1 MTSSLISD
9 GVSDTLFTLL
19 SQDVSYEGVLT
30 KMPTDGPGVPDTQT
44 QIANGLDGVEYGL
57 TGEDFKLTDRNTG
70 QETPVANLATIDL
83 ARSETVKVPGGVA
96 FATYAKETLGLNI
109 TVYTIQDMAD
119 SPMGL
124 PAEYYPSAGRPFYAS
139 PLPTDVPLEI
149 YLLHES
155 MEEQDGLALGRLGSY
170 ICVETLAHFLD
181 APGNNDTWVS
191 TMTNSSEVTFMDVV
205 EWIGDENEQYGGGW
219 AWGPEYEEPIDVTF
233 NFCGQSCDLQESLQE
248 VTGFAN
254 RGVTTIS
261 PDDDNEEEGCSVV
274 SDLTAASNLFD
285 RQLQSGFS
293 GTCKLEVCVNDE
305 ENRFAED
312 CKMVSV
318 TFECDTF
325 STDCTV

>member
-19 SQDVSYEGVLT
+19 SQDVSYESVLI

-44 QIANGLDGVEYGL
+44 QIADGLDGVAYGL
-57 TGEDFKLTDRNTG
+57 TGENFKLINRNTG
-70 QETPVANLATIDL
+70 QESQVANMATIDL
-83 ARSETVKVPGGVA
+83 ARSETVKVPSGIA

-124 PAEYYPSAGRPFYAS
+124 PAEYYPSADLPIYAPS
-139 PLPTDVPLEI
+139 TPTDVSLEI

-155 MEEQDGLALGRLGSY
+155 IEEQGGLALGRLGSY

-205 EWIGDENEQYGGGW
+205 DWIGDENEQFGGGW

-233 NFCGQSCDLQESLQE
+233 NFCNQSCNLQESLQD
-248 VTGFAN
+248 VTGFIG
-254 RGVTTIS
+254 RGIRTI
-261 PDDDNEEEGCSVV
+261 PVDNDEVGCNFLQG
-274 SDLTAASNLFD
+274 LTAASNLFD
-285 RQLQSGFS
+285 RHLQGF
-293 GTCKLEVCVNDE
+293 GMTCKLEVCVEE
-305 ENRFAED
+305 ENEFTDGD

-318 TFECDTF
+318 TFECDTS

>member
-1 MTSSLISD
+1 M
-9 GVSDTLFTLL
+9 
-19 SQDVSYEGVLT
+19 
-30 KMPTDGPGVPDTQT
+30 
-44 QIANGLDGVEYGL
+44 
-57 TGEDFKLTDRNTG
+57 
-70 QETPVANLATIDL
+70 
-83 ARSETVKVPGGVA
+83 
-96 FATYAKETLGLNI
+96 TLGLNI
-109 TVYTIQDMAD
+109 TVYKIKEMRESA
-119 SPMGL
+119 MGL
-124 PAEYYPSAGRPFYAS
+124 PAEYQPSAGRPIYAS

-155 MEEQDGLALGRLGSY
+155 MFEQDGIVLGKLGSY
-170 ICVETLAHFLD
+170 ICAETIAHFLD
-181 APGNNDTWVS
+181 APGNNATWVS
-191 TMTNSSEVTFMDVV
+191 AMTNSSEVTFMDVV
-205 EWIGDENEQYGGGW
+205 EWIGDENDQFGGGW
-219 AWGPEYEEPIDVTF
+219 AWGPDYEPPIDVTF
-233 NFCGQSCDLQESLQE
+233 NACGGQSCDLQESLQE

-318 TFECDTF
+318 TFVCEMGA
-325 STDCTV
+325 DCTV